1 MQTRIKEIMIEKE
14 VSSVSLAETI
24 GVSKVTISN
33 LINNKTMPSVDTLD
47 KIAYALD
54 VPIWQLFASPEEVQE
69 CDENIITCP
78 HCGGKI
84 QCVEV
89 SRMPDHENIRG
100 KEYYK

>member
-69 CDENIITCP
+69 CEANIITCP

-84 QCVEV
+84 QCIEV
-89 SRMPDHENIRG
+89 SHMPDHENIRG
-100 KEYYK
+100 KEYYE

>member
-54 VPIWQLFASPEEVQE
+54 VPIWQLFASSEEVQE
-69 CDENIITCP
+69 SNANVITCP

-84 QCVEV
+84 HFDGEIC
-89 SRMPDHENIRG
+89 MPDHENIRG

>member
-14 VSSVSLAETI
+14 VSSISLAETI

-54 VPIWQLFASPEEVQE
+54 VPMWQLFASPEEVKE
-69 CDENIITCP
+69 DANIIICP

-84 QCVEV
+84 HFDGEP
-89 SRMPDHENIRG
+89 RMPDHENIRG